1 MIEQDPRRFARFAA
15 QAPVIAMLAR
25 DTRFLI
31 GGNLTVDQLTELRR
45 FRDALA
51 DVVKQLDSDLFALTL
66 DQKEPV

>member
-1 MIEQDPRRFARFAA
+1 MVEQDPRRFARFAA

-31 GGNLTVDQLTELRR
+31 GGKLSDDQITELRR

-51 DVVKQLDSDLFALTL
+51 DVVQQLDRDLNALSTL
-66 DQKEPV
+66 QQEPV